1 MSMVKWFWVDFSG
14 FSYFGVRRPLYPSSF
29 SGSSWWSFR
38 VGTPGLTT
46 CSHAGWVVFMS
57 ALASV
62 RPTSVRLDVETSQRL
77 DRLARRTGRSRAFYL
92 RRAIE
97 EHIDDLERE
106 YDLLAEVEQVRAG
119 RAVTWTLDE
128 VERSLGLEG

>member
-1 MSMVKWFWVDFSG
+1 
-14 FSYFGVRRPLYPSSF
+14 
-29 SGSSWWSFR
+29 
-38 VGTPGLTT
+38 
-46 CSHAGWVVFMS
+46 MS
-57 ALASV
+57 ALASA

-128 VERSLGLEG
+128 VERFLGLEG

>member
-1 MSMVKWFWVDFSG
+1 MSVSVEVAPSRC
-14 FSYFGVRRPLYPSSF
+14 RRGHWRPFSF

-38 VGTPGLTT
+38 VGALGLTT
-46 CSHAGWVVFMS
+46 CSRAGWVVFVS
-57 ALASV
+57 ALASA